1 MRNII
6 NTVYYA
12 VALLVALDLH
22 EYAHAFV
29 AVRLGDQ
36 TPRAMGR
43 LTLNPRPLVDPFG
56 TLVLPGI
63 LLLPVLLAGRF
74 AGSLLF
80 PIFAYAKPMPLNP
93 WNLRRKGAD
102 AIWVALAGIL
112 ANVALAFV
120 FGALLRVSH
129 SLELARFL
137 IACLQVNVLMAAIQ
151 IVPIP
156 GLDGGRFVARFLPP
170 RPQEVFVGLEQYL
183 PLFILAAF
191 FLLGGPILSFVSAIG
206 NGICQVAAG
215 GSCLP

>member
-1 MRNII
+1 MRNVL
-6 NTVYYA
+6 NTVYFA
-12 VALLVALDLH
+12 IGLLIALDLH

-36 TPRAMGR
+36 TPRTMGR

-63 LLLPVLLAGRF
+63 LLLPVLLANTVY
-74 AGSLLF
+74 A

-102 AIWVALAGIL
+102 AVWVALAGIG
-112 ANVALAFV
+112 ANVALAFA

-129 SLELARFL
+129 TGELTRFL
-137 IACLQVNVLMAAIQ
+137 VACLQVNVVMAAIQ

-156 GLDGGRFVARFLPP
+156 GLDGGRFVARFLSP

-183 PLFILAAF
+183 SLFLLAAF
-191 FLLGGPILSFVSAIG
+191 FLLRGPLLSFVGVVG
-206 NGICQVAAG
+206 NGICRLAAG
-215 GSCLP
+215 GPCL